1 MSKSTGGSDLASR
14 LDLQA
19 RVSRV
24 LIDELAMQPTIDL
37 TDRASRLADQFHPL
51 LPTPTREA
59 IAAAVVADL
68 TGLGPLQRFLD
79 EPGSSEVMVTGP
91 SRVWVEREGRMYFYD
106 CPELTEA
113 VIMRIVERVIAPLG
127 LVINRASPTVD
138 ARLADGSRL
147 NAVIPPL
154 AIDGPYVTIRRFT
167 PTQFELADF
176 CGEDVATVLESLV
189 RTHSNLVVSGGTGS
203 GKTSLL
209 NTLGAFVDPDER
221 VITIEDAAELR
232 LPGRHVV
239 RLEARPGSLDG
250 TGRITIRDLVR
261 NALRMRPDRL
271 VVGEVRGAEALD
283 MVQALNTGHAG
294 SMTTLHANSAI
305 DALRRLEVMVL
316 MAGLELPLAAVR
328 QQLSSA
334 LDVIVHVE
342 REGRRR
348 VVRQVVHIA
357 ELVELGDVRSKAR

>member
-1 MSKSTGGSDLASR
+1 MNGNDLASR

-19 RVSRV
+19 QVSRV
-24 LIDELAMQPTIDL
+24 LIDELALRPTIDL
-37 TDRASRLADQFHPL
+37 ADRASRLADEFHPL
-51 LPTPTREA
+51 LPTTTRDA
-59 IAAAVVADL
+59 IASAVVADL

-91 SRVWVEREGRMYFYD
+91 SRVWVEREGHMFFYE
-106 CPELTEA
+106 CPELTDT
-113 VIMRIVERVIAPLG
+113 VIMRIIERVIAPLG

-167 PTQFELADF
+167 PTQFALSDF
-176 CGEDVATVLESLV
+176 CDQPLAVLLGEMVC
-189 RTHSNLVVSGGTGS
+189 THRNIVVSGGTGS

-209 NTLGAFVDPDER
+209 NTLGTLIMPDER

-271 VVGEVRGAEALD
+271 IVGEVRGAEALD
-283 MVQALNTGHAG
+283 MIQALNTGHAG

-328 QQLSSA
+328 QQLGSA
-334 LDVIVHVE
+334 LDVIVHVD
-342 REGRRR
+342 RDGPRR
-348 VVRQVVHIA
+348 VVREVVQVA
-357 ELVELGDVRSKAR
+357 DVLDSEKAGPLTP